1 MSTPNPLPRWPD
13 RLRRFL
19 ARRGTQLLALAILVT
34 WWAIVLREQ
43 LPVLLAMLAV
53 AAAAVWLA
61 RHRPD
66 LATAVAVAA
75 ATALLPAAA
84 MLTVLHHDPTATD
97 AAAVLIG
104 YSVAGPVPTLCTW
117 ALRPAALHRT
127 RTALTG
133 SAVML
138 ASAAAATATGGPIAA
153 TLLPVTVITVA
164 TGTWMF
170 NRRRRCLTSDRNV
183 RDIGDGWFDFGSR
196 ATPSGLQVQRLLL
209 GRGHGIAAWPADT
222 EHPSRVVLESTVRHA
237 ASVADTI
244 GVPAARIQPVLL
256 APVHGLPRRHLV
268 TTTDLSAAV
277 IVANPDQL
285 TALTAAA
292 PRRLRYAGRRAR
304 HVAAALPAPE
314 PRRRRPV
321 MA

>member
-13 RLRRFL
+13 PLRRFL

-43 LPVLLAMLAV
+43 LPVLLAMLSA

-61 RHRPD
+61 RHRTD
-66 LATAVAVAA
+66 LAAAVAVAA

-104 YSVAGPVPTLCTW
+104 YCVAGPVPTLCTW

-138 ASAAAATATGGPIAA
+138 AGAAAAAAAGGPIAA

-164 TGTWMF
+164 SGTWML

-196 ATPSGLQVQRLLL
+196 ATPSGLHVQRLLL
-209 GRGHGIAAWPADT
+209 GRGHGIAAWPTDT
-222 EHPSRVVLESTVRHA
+222 EHPGRVVLESTVRHA
-237 ASVADTI
+237 ATVADTI
-244 GVPAARIQPVLL
+244 GVPTARIQPVLL

-268 TTTDLSAAV
+268 TTQDLAAVV

-292 PRRLRYAGRRAR
+292 PRRPRYAGRRAR